1 MVVTMDRRAGACSFT
16 FILYHFSDILVFMLK
31 MPTLNESVNKQDED
45 RGKEVAINPIF
56 QFRNIARY
64 SHLIAYQSYKFSCNS
79 LCQLCLLFLF
89 ILYKCVI
96 RI

>member
-1 MVVTMDRRAGACSFT
+1 MVVTMNRSSWACSFT
-16 FILYHFSDILVFMLK
+16 FILYHYSDILVFMLK
-31 MPTLNESVNKQDED
+31 MPKLNESINKHDED
-45 RGKEVAINPIF
+45 RGKEVAVTPIL
-56 QFRNIARY
+56 QCRNIARY
-64 SHLIAYQSYKFSCNS
+64 SHLIFYLSYKSCNI